1 MATTKNS
8 TTAKRENALDLF
20 AARKAEID
28 RLLARLQ
35 ASSEEHFGC
44 DPEAL
49 NCGDAGSLAYV
60 IEQLTEAARFI
71 KA

>member
-1 MATTKNS
+1 MATTKS
-8 TTAKRENALDLF
+8 TKPIKRETALELF
-20 AARKAEID
+20 IARKAEID

-44 DPEAL
+44 DPETL
-49 NCGDAGSLAYV
+49 NWGDAGSLAYV
-60 IEQLTEAARFI
+60 IEQLAEAARFI

>member
-1 MATTKNS
+1 MATTAIKHE
-8 TTAKRENALDLF
+8 TALDLF
-20 AARKAEID
+20 IARKAEID

-35 ASSEEHFGC
+35 ASSDEHFGC

-49 NCGDAGSLAYV
+49 NWGDAGSLAYV